1 MGRNAM
7 EGSMKVR
14 DVMTA
19 PVVTV
24 GPETELAAATGV
36 MAERRISGL
45 PVVDRAGRLIGML
58 TEGDLLRRVETG
70 TQGETPGFLKTLF
83 RAGSV
88 ASDYVRTH
96 ARKVEEIMTPD
107 VVTVGPDEDLAEVV
121 ALMRRR
127 RIRRVPVVADGHL
140 VGIVSRADLIRALG
154 EVLKASP
161 DKPEGDAAIR
171 TAILAELASQAWAPR
186 GGIRIEVTKGVAT
199 IDGVVFSDEE
209 RRAILVAAENV
220 PGVTKVQDQLVWVD
234 PSSGMSVGADGRVLP

>member
-1 MGRNAM
+1 
-7 EGSMKVR
+7 MKVR

-24 GPETELAAATGV
+24 GPETDLAAATSV

-45 PVVDRAGRLIGML
+45 PVVDRGGRLVGML

-83 RAGSV
+83 LAGSV

-107 VVTVGPDEDLAEVV
+107 VVTVGPDEDLGEIV

-154 EVLKASP
+154 EVLKTP
-161 DKPEGDAAIR
+161 PLKPEGDAAIR
-171 TAILAELASQAWAPR
+171 TAILAELGKQAWAPR
-186 GGIRIEVTKGVAT
+186 GGIRVEVKDGTAT

-209 RRAILVAAENV
+209 RRALIVAVENV
-220 PGVTKVQDQLVWVD
+220 PGVNKVNDQLVWVD

>member
-1 MGRNAM
+1 
-7 EGSMKVR
+7 MKVR

-24 GPETELAAATGV
+24 GPQTDLAAVTGV

-45 PVVDRAGRLIGML
+45 PVVDRAGRLIGMI

-83 RAGSV
+83 LAGSV

-107 VVTVGPDEDLAEVV
+107 VVTVGPDEDLSEVV

-127 RIRRVPVVADGHL
+127 RIRRVPVVTDGML
-140 VGIVSRADLIRALG
+140 VGMVSRADLIRVLG
-154 EVLKASP
+154 EVLKAP
-161 DKPEGDAAIR
+161 PATLEGDAAIR
-171 TAILAELASQAWAPR
+171 TAILAELGSQAWAPR
-186 GGIRIEVTKGVAT
+186 GGMRIDVRNGVAT
-199 IDGVVFSDEE
+199 IDGVVFNDEE

-220 PGVTKVQDQLVWVD
+220 PGVTKVVDQLVWVD
-234 PSSGMSVGADGRVLP
+234 PTSGMTIGADGRPIT

>member
-1 MGRNAM
+1 
-7 EGSMKVR
+7 MKVR

-24 GPETELAAATGV
+24 GPETELAAVTSV

-45 PVVDRAGRLIGML
+45 PVVDRNGRLIGML
-58 TEGDLLRRVETG
+58 TEGDLLRRIETG

-83 RAGSV
+83 RAGAV

-107 VVTVGPDEDLAEVV
+107 VVTVGPDDDLSDVV
-121 ALMRRR
+121 AIMRARR
-127 RIRRVPVVADGHL
+127 VRRVPVVAEGHL

-154 EVLKASP
+154 DVLKASP
-161 DKPEGDAAIR
+161 RGPEGDAAIR
-171 TAILAELASQAWAPR
+171 TAILAELGSQAWAPR
-186 GGIRIEVTKGVAT
+186 GGIRVDVKDGVAT

-209 RRAILVAAENV
+209 RRAILVAVENV
-220 PGVTKVQDQLVWVD
+220 AGVKRVQDQLVWVD